1 MILILN
7 LIKKI
12 LVLASLMSVTHL
24 VSQMRKPIGAIKKN
38 NYQEE
43 NLQIEKNIF
52 KSRNIYTYQ
61 EKNMQSSKGHP
72 N

>member
-1 MILILN
+1 
-7 LIKKI
+7 
-12 LVLASLMSVTHL
+12 MSVTHL